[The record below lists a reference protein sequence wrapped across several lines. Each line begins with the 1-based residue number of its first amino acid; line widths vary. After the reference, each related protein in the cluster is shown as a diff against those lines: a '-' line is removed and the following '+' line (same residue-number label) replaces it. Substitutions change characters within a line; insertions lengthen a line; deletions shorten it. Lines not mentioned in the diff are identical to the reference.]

1 MDNTD
6 IQYVVELLKDAL
18 RDQEWETVVEA
29 RIFLQEYLDDDGGSI
44 ELEEWFM
51 WLTVLLIFFIVVLL
65 TVIGVLSK
73 ALAVQVKKNDIYA
86 QWIVELQN
94 KVENVYRTIHDLD
107 DKQMF
112 SKDDEVGSVFQQM
125 VELIDSLNEKITK
138 E

>member
-1 MDNTD
+1 
-6 IQYVVELLKDAL
+6 
-18 RDQEWETVVEA
+18 
-29 RIFLQEYLDDDGGSI
+29 
-44 ELEEWFM
+44 M
-51 WLTVLLIFFIVVLL
+51 WLTVLLVFFIVVLL
-65 TVIGVLSK
+65 TVIGFLSK
-73 ALAVQVKKNDIYA
+73 ALTVQVKKNDIYA

>member
-1 MDNTD
+1 
-6 IQYVVELLKDAL
+6 
-18 RDQEWETVVEA
+18 
-29 RIFLQEYLDDDGGSI
+29 
-44 ELEEWFM
+44 M

>member
-1 MDNTD
+1 
-6 IQYVVELLKDAL
+6 
-18 RDQEWETVVEA
+18 
-29 RIFLQEYLDDDGGSI
+29 
-44 ELEEWFM
+44 M

-65 TVIGVLSK
+65 IVIGFLSK
-73 ALAVQVKKNDIYA
+73 ALAIQVKKNDIYA

-94 KVENVYRTIHDLD
+94 KVDNVYRTIHSLD